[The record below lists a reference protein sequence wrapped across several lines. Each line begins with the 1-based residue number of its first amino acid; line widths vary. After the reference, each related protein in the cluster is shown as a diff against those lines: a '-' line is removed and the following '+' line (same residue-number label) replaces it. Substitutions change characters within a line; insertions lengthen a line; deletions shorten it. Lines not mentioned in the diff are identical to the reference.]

1 MEMTP
6 EGFLELA
13 KGRRS
18 SRVMS
23 PQAIP
28 RGHLDAIVESGL
40 YAPSGSNQQPWHFAV
55 VTDRELINKM
65 KNAAAAK
72 VELIKNRISSASA
85 QRSFDG
91 YIQYITFFDNSS
103 AVICCFVEP
112 YRGLL
117 ERLLSRYAPEISVST
132 RENAAI
138 QSVAAAVENML
149 LAAQAY
155 GYAACWMTGP
165 LIAKE
170 DIESLVKP
178 EGKWELLAMVAIGY
192 RLERKDAPQTPKRRP
207 REETVSFFGE

>member
-1 MEMTP
+1 MVIKP
-6 EGFLELA
+6 EDFVELA

-18 SRVMS
+18 SRAMS
-23 PQAIP
+23 PEPIP
-28 RGHLDAIVESGL
+28 RERLDAIVECGL
-40 YAPSGSNQQPWHFAV
+40 FAPSGSNQQPWHFAV
-55 VTDRELINKM
+55 VTDKILINKM
-65 KNAAAAK
+65 KDAAVAK
-72 VELIKNRISSASA
+72 VELIKDRISSASA

-112 YRGLL
+112 YRALL

-149 LAAQAY
+149 LAAHAF

-170 DIESLVKP
+170 DIEALVKP
-178 EGKWELLAMVAIGY
+178 EGDWELVAMVAIGR
-192 RLERKDAPQTPKRRP
+192 RLEGKDAPQTPKRRP
-207 REETVSFFGE
+207 RDETVSFFGK

>member
-1 MEMTP
+1 MSIKP
-6 EGFLELA
+6 EDFVELA

-18 SRVMS
+18 SRAMS
-23 PQAIP
+23 PEPIP
-28 RGHLDAIVESGL
+28 REHLDAIVECGL
-40 YAPSGSNQQPWHFAV
+40 FAPSGSNQQPWHFAV
-55 VTDRELINKM
+55 VTDRKLINKM
-65 KNAAAAK
+65 KDAAVAK
-72 VELIKNRISSASA
+72 VELIKDRISSASA

-112 YRGLL
+112 YRALL

-132 RENAAI
+132 RENASV

-149 LAAQAY
+149 LAAHAF

-170 DIESLVKP
+170 DIEKLVKP
-178 EGKWELLAMVAIGY
+178 EGNWDLLAIVALGQ
-192 RLERKDAPQTPKRRP
+192 RLGGKDAPQAPKRRP